1 MYEENPRGNKRWE
14 WTYLPVLTKACNMC
28 ADRLE
33 KGKMPMCVQPCQA
46 WCMFYG
52 EHDELV
58 KQCDG
63 TSRYALFTIDE
74 RE

>member
-1 MYEENPRGNKRWE
+1 
-14 WTYLPVLTKACNMC
+14 
-28 ADRLE
+28 
-33 KGKMPMCVQPCQA
+33 MPMCVQHCQA